1 MTQKQLKEL
10 KNFSV
15 GEKDIYGRKIFNMM
29 GAIDPMLM
37 ERIDYA
43 VTLGKGLFSNTF
55 FVVHD
60 INQGEHSKGSLHYEG
75 KAIDGHFA
83 HLPLERQW
91 FLCMLAGFKG
101 IGIYPEHKTPDIHA
115 DIRDQD
121 VVSVWRGYYTLHI
134 NKDGKE
140 EIVQDYEYDR
150 LDFMELLGI

>member
-1 MTQKQLKEL
+1 MTNKQLKEL

-75 KAIDGHFA
+75 KAIDGHFK

-91 FLCMLAGFKG
+91 FLCTLAGFKG
-101 IGIYPEHKTPDIHA
+101 IGVYYDWDHVGVHC

-121 VVSVWRGYYTLHI
+121 VMSVWYKNG
-134 NKDGKE
+134 
-140 EIVQDYEYDR
+140 EYNYNRIDLMER
-150 LDFMELLGI
+150 LGL

>member
-1 MTQKQLKEL
+1 MTHKQVKEL
-10 KNFSV
+10 KNFSAD
-15 GEKDIYGRKIFNMM
+15 EKDIYGRKIFSMM

-75 KAIDGHFA
+75 KAIDGHFK

-91 FLCMLAGFKG
+91 FLCTLAGFKG
-101 IGIYPEHKTPDIHA
+101 IGVYYDWDHVGVHC

-121 VVSVWRGYYTLHI
+121 VMSVWYKNG
-134 NKDGKE
+134 
-140 EIVQDYEYDR
+140 EYNYNRIDLMER
-150 LDFMELLGI
+150 LGL